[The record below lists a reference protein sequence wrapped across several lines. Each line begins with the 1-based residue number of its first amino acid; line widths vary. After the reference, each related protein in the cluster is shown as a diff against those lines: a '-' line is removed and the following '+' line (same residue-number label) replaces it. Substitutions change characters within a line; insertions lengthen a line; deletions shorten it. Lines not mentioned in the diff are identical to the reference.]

1 MGILI
6 IMVIIIIK
14 NNTSILIIK
23 KPIQALLLDYLI
35 SLGAQT
41 VVAIDLLASALGK
54 KMQLVCIFPVDWI
67 DFFGVT
73 ESQVNSSQLGVEGGL
88 IFLTM
93 SF

>member
-6 IMVIIIIK
+6 IVVIIIIK
-14 NNTSILIIK
+14 
-23 KPIQALLLDYLI
+23 KPFQTLLDYLI

-41 VVAIDLLASALGK
+41 VSAIDLLVSALCK

-88 IFLTM
+88 IFITM
-93 SF
+93 PF